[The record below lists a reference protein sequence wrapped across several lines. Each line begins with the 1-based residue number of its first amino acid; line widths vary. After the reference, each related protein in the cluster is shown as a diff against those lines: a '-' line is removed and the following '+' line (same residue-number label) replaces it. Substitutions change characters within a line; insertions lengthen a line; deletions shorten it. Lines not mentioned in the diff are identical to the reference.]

1 MEGVSAASDDGTSY
15 MLKSTSEVED
25 LDGKGGLMWLHEMEN
40 AVEKVVL
47 ALFGESDDEGNPA
60 PL

>member
-1 MEGVSAASDDGTSY
+1 

-40 AVEKVVL
+40 AAEKVDS
-47 ALFGESDDEGNPA
+47 ALFGESDDEGNQV
-60 PL
+60 